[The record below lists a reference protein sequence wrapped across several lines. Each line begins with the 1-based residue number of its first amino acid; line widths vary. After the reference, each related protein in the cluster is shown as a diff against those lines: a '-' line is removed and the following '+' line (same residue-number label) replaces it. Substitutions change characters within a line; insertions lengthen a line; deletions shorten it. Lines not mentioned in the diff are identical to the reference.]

1 MIVNIEVLEA
11 LFLSQ
16 LFKEK
21 IPLLAAEKVYRVGI
35 GGGRHYQRE
44 SNGRVY
50 KSLTTFLDSV
60 MPPSRHLETW
70 RDAMADQLGSNELA
84 DEYVRMTADY
94 GTLLHIAVADF
105 VRDGNVDWYEKK
117 MWFAAQLSEI
127 GLKDKALNAAT
138 NELVKDLAAMV
149 QFFYDYRVEVI
160 AVELPVFLDC
170 GVATLVD
177 LVCRMDN
184 KANDQTPMETANRH
198 NAIINLK
205 SGKKGFF
212 DTHVL
217 QLEGE
222 RRAFNETYSKLVG
235 YEIQEVHNLA
245 PTAWRGTPKY
255 KIKNQTEAANKKSRL
270 FSLYLEVANE
280 LGVLSMPQTK
290 YEIMAGITSYGANP
304 SDNVRHMGF
313 DELSNEQIKITTK
326 NENKAQD

>member
-1 MIVNIEVLEA
+1 MIVGIEVLQA
-11 LFLSQ
+11 LYLSPA
-16 LFKEK
+16 FKAK
-21 IPLLAAEKVYRVGI
+21 TPLLAGEKVYRVGV
-35 GGGRHYQRE
+35 GGGRHYQRG
-44 SNGRVY
+44 NGGVY
-50 KSLTTFLDSV
+50 KSLTTTLAAV
-60 MPPSRHLETW
+60 MPPSEQLETW
-70 RDAMADQLGSNELA
+70 RDAMVDQLGSTALA
-84 DEYVRMTADY
+84 DQYVEYTAEY

-105 VRDGNVDWYEKK
+105 VRDGNMDWYAKK

-138 NELVKDLAAMV
+138 NEMVKDLAAMV

-184 KANDQTPMETANRH
+184 KANDQTPIETANRH

-235 YEIQEVHNLA
+235 YEIQEVYNLA

-255 KIKNQTEAANKKSRL
+255 KIKNQTKAANKKSRL
-270 FSLYLEVANE
+270 FSLFLEVANE

-290 YEIMAGITSYGANP
+290 YEIMAGITPYGANP
-304 SDNVRHMGF
+304 SNNVKHMGF
-313 DELSNEQIKITTK
+313 DDLSNEQIKSISK
-326 NENKAQD
+326 NEQDSKK

>member
-1 MIVNIEVLEA
+1 MIVDIEVLQA
-11 LFLSQ
+11 LYLSPA
-16 LFKEK
+16 FKSK
-21 IPLLAAEKVYRVGI
+21 TPLLAGEKVYRVGV
-35 GGGRHYQRE
+35 GGGRHYQRG
-44 SNGRVY
+44 NGRIY
-50 KSLTTFLDSV
+50 KSLTTTLAAV
-60 MPPSRHLETW
+60 MPPSEQLETW
-70 RDAMADQLGSNELA
+70 RDAMADQLGSTSLA
-84 DEYVRMTADY
+84 DQYVEYTADY

-105 VRDGNVDWYEKK
+105 VRDGNVDWYAKK

-184 KANDQTPMETANRH
+184 KANDQTALEAANRH

-235 YEIQEVHNLA
+235 YEIDKVYNLA

-255 KIKNQTEAANKKSRL
+255 KIKDQSAATIQISNL
-270 FSLYLEVANE
+270 FSLYLEVGKAR
-280 LGVLSMPQTK
+280 GVLSMPQTK
-290 YEIMAGITSYGANP
+290 YEIMAGVTEYGANP
-304 SDNVRHMGF
+304 SDNVRFMGF
-313 DELSNEQIKITTK
+313 DELSNENIKSISK
-326 NENKAQD
+326 NEQDSKK